1 MSIGQIFVQPPI
13 FGFPQ
18 TLHSGIL
25 APLLPIF
32 LMMDFLRQLE
42 ESGFATWVRE
52 SNSLLAY
59 PSVLFLHTVGMGF
72 VAGISALID
81 LRILGCASDVPLGD
95 MRKFLPYMWAGF
107 WLNAATGIVL
117 FILDATT
124 KAISPVFYTKMAFIA
139 MAVVVAFLIRNH
151 VFRDPLVDKR
161 PIERY
166 GKILAFAS
174 IVCWMG
180 AITAGRLLAY
190 VGPGVVSAGGR

>member
-1 MSIGQIFVQPPI
+1 
-13 FGFPQ
+13 
-18 TLHSGIL
+18 
-25 APLLPIF
+25 
-32 LMMDFLRQLE
+32 MMDFLSQLE
-42 ESGFATWVRE
+42 QSGFATWVRE

-81 LRILGCASDVPLGD
+81 LRILGCAPEVPLSD
-95 MRKFLPYMWAGF
+95 MRRFLPYMWAGF
-107 WLNAATGIVL
+107 WLNAATGVVL

-124 KAISPVFYTKMAFIA
+124 KIISPVFYTKLGFIA

-161 PIERY
+161 PIEMY
-166 GKILAFAS
+166 GRMLAFAS
-174 IVCWMG
+174 IICWMG

-190 VGPGVVSAGGR
+190 VGPGVVSAGGK

>member
-1 MSIGQIFVQPPI
+1 
-13 FGFPQ
+13 
-18 TLHSGIL
+18 
-25 APLLPIF
+25 
-32 LMMDFLRQLE
+32 MMDFLGQLE
-42 ESGFATWVRE
+42 QSGFATWVRE

-81 LRILGCASDVPLGD
+81 LRILGVAPDLPLGD

-107 WLNAATGIVL
+107 WLNTATGIVL

-124 KAISPVFYTKMAFIA
+124 KAISPVFYTKMGFIA
-139 MAVVVAFLIRNH
+139 IAIVVAFQIRAQI
-151 VFRDPLVDKR
+151 FRDPLVDKR
-161 PIERY
+161 PIQMN

-174 IVCWMG
+174 LICWMG

-190 VGPGVVSAGGR
+190 VGPGVVSAGGK